1 MASDTLLL
9 RLALFLF
16 YRTMSQSL
24 LIYPTNHLLCPANT
38 AQYHIF
44 LFGWNMGKEKQMLRH
59 EFLNVWNAY
68 VKLLHKSSIINR
80 VKFELL
86 AVFYM
91 WILQRTY
98 TANCKS
104 LLPTGFESHQCLS
117 YLHLRAYSTKEGYSL
132 KLPLVQCW
140 LHLQLQKIL
149 SVRKKNSF

>member
-1 MASDTLLL
+1 MKSD
-9 RLALFLF
+9 
-16 YRTMSQSL
+16 
-24 LIYPTNHLLCPANT
+24 
-38 AQYHIF
+38 
-44 LFGWNMGKEKQMLRH
+44 GLRH
-59 EFLNVWNAY
+59 SPIKAGTVSVLSYYVTKPAHITYQSPSLPSQYCTVSYFPIRLEHGKGETNVKTWVFKY